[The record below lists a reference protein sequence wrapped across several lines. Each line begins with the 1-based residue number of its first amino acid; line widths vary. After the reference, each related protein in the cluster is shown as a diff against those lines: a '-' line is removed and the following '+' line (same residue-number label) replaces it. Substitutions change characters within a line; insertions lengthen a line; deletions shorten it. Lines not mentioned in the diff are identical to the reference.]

1 MKKRLLLVL
10 LTFFIVEINFVYAQT
25 KEAYIEGP
33 NEITQ
38 FCTGVYSCHYTRKP
52 DDNGISAL
60 SCQLPW
66 GVKIVDEKMF
76 NDPEGMRVW
85 QLTLLFNYDY
95 NGDYDSD
102 MDFSIMGIKKN
113 IILRKIHLSIDVP
126 NHICPYGTQ
135 ITLPKVD
142 SRIGTTTTITG
153 NNTAKITDTGLL
165 TYDPETGGQID
176 LMYKIN
182 AGMQPEVHKKIQLI
196 PHYSN
201 LMGAY
206 NIKMNGSTQRRSLSQ
221 TSSNP
226 VNNGQAV
233 EITFQQNLYNFSWEF
248 LSETGAFQMSYN
260 PNSRLFRFIPSYQV
274 GSGFRFRFYYNE
286 DPNCTHLNYCDFGF
300 TVRNPYSVAYVASS
314 NVVSI
319 CRDDDST
326 VQNRMLTNDTY
337 RIVNALTGVSQKQG
351 QLAKGTNEIDV
362 SNILNGIYI
371 VQITSGDN
379 TESYKI
385 SINR

>member
-1 MKKRLLLVL
+1 MKKRLLLML
-10 LTFFIVEINFVYAQT
+10 ITLFICGVNLIHSQIR
-25 KEAYIEGP
+25 KGYIEGP
-33 NEITQ
+33 DEIQQ
-38 FCTGVYSCHYTRKP
+38 FNAAVFTCHFDPNDHNPIAT
-52 DDNGISAL
+52 II
-60 SCQLPW
+60 PW
-66 GVKIVDEKMF
+66 HLEIIDKKEFMDS
-76 NDPEGMRVW
+76 DGMCVW
-85 QLTLLFNYDY
+85 QYTFLCTYDY
-95 NGDYDSD
+95 VGDYDSTVS
-102 MDFSIMGIKKN
+102 FTVKGVEKNFIM
-113 IILRKIHLSIDVP
+113 RKIHLAIDIP

-135 ITLPKVD
+135 LSLPKVD
-142 SRIGTTTTITG
+142 SRISKTITITG
-153 NNTAKITDTGLL
+153 NNTAKITDAGLL

-176 LMYKIN
+176 LMYKLN
-182 AGMQPEVHKKIQLI
+182 VGMKSEIHKKIQLL
-196 PHYSN
+196 PHYNN

-337 RIVNALTGVSQKQG
+337 RIVNALTGVSQKPG